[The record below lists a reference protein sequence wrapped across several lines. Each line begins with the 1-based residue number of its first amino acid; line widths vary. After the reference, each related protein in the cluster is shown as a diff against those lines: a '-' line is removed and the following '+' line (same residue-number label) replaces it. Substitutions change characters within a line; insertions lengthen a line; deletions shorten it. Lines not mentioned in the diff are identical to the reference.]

1 MDLYF
6 RLHLMEFEWCM
17 CFLSFDQT
25 WYKKKQQKKEKPNPN
40 PILLQRYTNLYYGTL
55 VYYNEKKT

>member
-1 MDLYF
+1 MYVFFIIWSNLI
-6 RLHLMEFEWCM
+6 
-17 CFLSFDQT
+17 Q
-25 WYKKKQQKKEKPNPN
+25 KKQQKKEKPNPN